1 MMRENHLDLAQDK
14 IELIEKIIKNDRK
27 FENNEDLFD
36 DFVNETCKRSLSV
49 IKTISSEDTL
59 EIYLRKV
66 AATSIINVLK
76 NSGRLRRTRQGFIPA
91 KEVSLDAVSE
101 VFKPIDYSDINIE
114 YKQFKIQ
121 ETPEDVVIKKEI
133 LQKVIE
139 YVYSIHNSDT
149 SKKYLEIYLLRYE
162 QGYTQKEIAR
172 ELNLSQSEV
181 SKRLFKLMDRI
192 KMAFN

>member
-1 MMRENHLDLAQDK
+1 MRDYHVDLAQDK
-14 IELIEKIIKNDRK
+14 IELIERIIRNDKK

-76 NSGRLRRTRQGFIPA
+76 NSGRLRRTRQGFIPS
-91 KEVSLDAVSE
+91 KEVSLDVVSE
-101 VFKPIDYSDINIE
+101 VFKPIDYSSVNIE

-139 YVYSIHNSDT
+139 YVYSIHNSDI
-149 SKKYLEIYLLRYE
+149 SKKYLDIYLLRYE
-162 QGYTQKEIAR
+162 KGYTQKEIAK
-172 ELNLSQSEV
+172 ELDLSQSEV

>member
-1 MMRENHLDLAQDK
+1 VDLAQDK
-14 IELIEKIIKNDRK
+14 IELIEKIIKNDKK
-27 FENNEDLFD
+27 FQNNEDLLE
-36 DFVNETCKRSLSV
+36 DFVNETCKRSLNV

-76 NSGRLRRTRQGFIPA
+76 NSGRLRRTRQGFVSS
-91 KEVSLDAVSE
+91 KEVPLDTVSQ
-101 VFKPIDYSDINIE
+101 VFEPVDYSHVKIE
-114 YKQFKIQ
+114 YKQFKIPD
-121 ETPEDVVIKKEI
+121 TPEDVVIKKEI
-133 LQKVIE
+133 LQKVID
-139 YVYSIHNSDT
+139 YVYSIHSSDPD
-149 SKKYLEIYLLRYE
+149 KKYLDIYLLRYE

-181 SKRLFKLMDRI
+181 SKRLFKLMDRV